1 MGLSLAFRLLKGSLK
16 HDALRAALTLFT
28 IILSIASFFSILT
41 FNMNVMEAF
50 RKTLEAF
57 SGRATLEIHTP
68 KVGIPEGYL
77 ETVREMDEVKVA
89 APVVRGMVLLKGLKD
104 LPVQVIGIDPFSDSA
119 IRSYESG
126 DENVEDP
133 LKFLSSPSSVLLPK
147 RLAQRLGLDTG
158 GRFEVLSPSGAK
170 KLEVRGTVREVG
182 PATIFGGEVLIMD
195 YWAAQALLAK
205 TESVDEISVLA
216 KEGVAVAGL
225 KAELARV
232 LPGYV
237 NIEEPQLRKEGGTR
251 ILGSLEF
258 LLGSVGMLV
267 MGVAFFVAYN
277 TFQVAFL
284 RRSREFAILRL
295 EGATTP
301 QLIGFLLTETLL
313 IGVLGSLL
321 GVWLGFWLAKL
332 NFLLGKEMVATLYF
346 RMLPREMTVS
356 QTYGMLTGGVGLL
369 VSILAG
375 VVPALSMRR
384 LSPLEALRPIDF
396 RQNGALD
403 RSKATIWMSAFMLCA
418 CIAVVNVR
426 VSAIPVFLKGALAIL
441 LAFGAFGVALPVLL
455 RTSAKVLRLVL
466 RDRALLKLGTEQ
478 FERTAKRSTFAA
490 FAVLLSFTL
499 FIGIELIL
507 KSFQGSVYN
516 WAMYTIRNDLTVLPK
531 GAMPGRPTFPLSQ
544 DLRGRIARVPF
555 VESVGRYRA
564 IQVRLPEKDY
574 ECTLQAYDFNVF
586 YRYSKDIL
594 IKGHPP
600 SPGAP
605 NEVVVSYTLSRRLG
619 LDTGDTFLLAGK
631 TNARRV
637 KVAAVIQDYSSER
650 GIVGLDYASY
660 QEMFQDST
668 VESFSVYLKPGTGLE
683 AARAEIYRVLEPAT
697 PVSILSNKEF
707 KAEVLSI
714 MDRFFMILSL
724 IAYTALGIGAFSM
737 ASILI
742 SQVRERQS
750 QLSFLRAI
758 GASRRQVKGLIYLE
772 TFYLAAFGWLFGSVL
787 GWIMARLGVIL
798 IGEGTGFFIGL
809 RLDVQPFAMALAAGG
824 TLALLTSMIPARQ
837 AAGLEIVKGLQYE

>member
-1 MGLSLAFRLLKGSLK
+1 M
-16 HDALRAALTLFT
+16 LRAALTLFT
-28 IILSIASFFSILT
+28 ITLSIASFFSILT

-68 KVGIPEGYL
+68 KVGIPESYL
-77 ETVREMDEVKVA
+77 ETVRDMGEIKVA

-133 LKFLSSPSSVLLPK
+133 LKFLTSPRSVLLPK

-158 GRFEVLSPSGAK
+158 GSFEVLSPSGAK

-216 KEGVAVAGL
+216 REGVAVAGL
-225 KAELARV
+225 KAKLARA

-284 RRSREFAILRL
+284 RRSREFGILRL
-295 EGATTP
+295 EGATTT

-313 IGVLGSLL
+313 IGLLGSLL
-321 GVWLGFWLAKL
+321 GVWLGFARQA

-356 QTYGMLTGGVGLL
+356 QTYGILTGGVGVA

-375 VVPALSMRR
+375 VIPALSMRR
-384 LSPLEALRPIDF
+384 LSPLEALRPLGF

-403 RSKATIWMSAFMLCA
+403 RPKTTMWVSALMLCA

-426 VSAIPVFLKGALAIL
+426 GSAIPVFS
-441 LAFGAFGVALPVLL
+441 
-455 RTSAKVLRLVL
+455 R
-466 RDRALLKLGTEQ
+466 
-478 FERTAKRSTFAA
+478 
-490 FAVLLSFTL
+490 
-499 FIGIELIL
+499 
-507 KSFQGSVYN
+507 
-516 WAMYTIRNDLTVLPK
+516 
-531 GAMPGRPTFPLSQ
+531 
-544 DLRGRIARVPF
+544 
-555 VESVGRYRA
+555 
-564 IQVRLPEKDY
+564 VRLPY
-574 ECTLQAYDFNVF
+574 CLP
-586 YRYSKDIL
+586 L
-594 IKGHPP
+594 G
-600 SPGAP
+600 
-605 NEVVVSYTLSRRLG
+605 RLAWRCRFCCVRAQRCFVRSWG
-619 LDTGDTFLLAGK
+619 
-631 TNARRV
+631 
-637 KVAAVIQDYSSER
+637 IER
-650 GIVGLDYASY
+650 C
-660 QEMFQDST
+660 
-668 VESFSVYLKPGTGLE
+668 
-683 AARAEIYRVLEPAT
+683 
-697 PVSILSNKEF
+697 
-707 KAEVLSI
+707 
-714 MDRFFMILSL
+714 
-724 IAYTALGIGAFSM
+724 
-737 ASILI
+737 
-742 SQVRERQS
+742 
-750 QLSFLRAI
+750 
-758 GASRRQVKGLIYLE
+758 
-772 TFYLAAFGWLFGSVL
+772 
-787 GWIMARLGVIL
+787 
-798 IGEGTGFFIGL
+798 
-809 RLDVQPFAMALAAGG
+809 
-824 TLALLTSMIPARQ
+824 
-837 AAGLEIVKGLQYE
+837 

>member
-1 MGLSLAFRLLKGSLK
+1 MGFSVAFRLLKGSLK
-16 HDALRAALTLFT
+16 HDVLRAALTLFT
-28 IILSIASFFSILT
+28 ISLSIASFYSILT

-57 SGRATLEIHTP
+57 SGKATLEIYTP
-68 KVGIPEGYL
+68 KVGIPETYL
-77 ETVREMDEVKVA
+77 ETVRNMGEVKVA
-89 APVVRGMVLLKGLKD
+89 APVVRGMVLLKGLGN
-104 LPVQVIGIDPFSDSA
+104 LPSQVVGIDPFSDSA

-126 DENVEDP
+126 EEGVEDP
-133 LKFLSSPSSVLLPK
+133 LAFLGSPKSVILPK
-147 RLAQRLGLDTG
+147 RLASRLGLKSGDS
-158 GRFEVLSPSGAK
+158 FEVQTPSGVRT
-170 KLEVRGTVREVG
+170 LELKGTVREVG

-205 TESVDEISVLA
+205 GESVDEISVLA
-216 KEGVAVAGL
+216 KKGVSVTSL
-225 KAELARV
+225 KSKLARV
-232 LPGYV
+232 FPGYV

-251 ILGSLEF
+251 MLGSLEF

-267 MGVAFFVAYN
+267 LGVAFFVAYN

-284 RRSREFAILRL
+284 RRSREFGILRL
-295 EGATTP
+295 EGATTL

-332 NFLLGKEMVATLYF
+332 NFILGKEMVATLYF

-356 QTYGMLTGGVGLL
+356 QTYAILTGSVGVL

-375 VVPALSMRR
+375 VIPALSMRR
-384 LSPLEALRPIDF
+384 LSPLEALRPLDF
-396 RQNGALD
+396 RQNGILD
-403 RSKATIWMSAFMLCA
+403 HPKITIGVSVSMLCA
-418 CIAVVNVR
+418 CVFVVNLNVAA
-426 VSAIPVFLKGALAIL
+426 VPVFLKGALAVL
-441 LAFGAFGVALPVLL
+441 LAFGAFGVVLPVLL
-455 RTSAKVLRLVL
+455 RASAKVLRGVL
-466 RDRALLKLGTEQ
+466 GNRTLPKLGTEQ
-478 FERTAKRSTFAA
+478 FERTAKRSAFAA

-516 WAMYTIRNDLTVLPK
+516 WATYTIRNDLTVLPK
-531 GAMPGRPTFPLSQ
+531 GAMPGRPTFPLPQ
-544 DLRGRIARVPF
+544 GLRSRIARIPS

-564 IQVRLPEKDY
+564 VQARLPEKNY

-594 IKGHPP
+594 IKGRPP
-600 SPGAP
+600 VSGSKT
-605 NEVVVSYTLSRRLG
+605 EVVISYTLSRRLG

-631 TNARRV
+631 TGVRRFRV
-637 KVAAVIQDYSSER
+637 VAINQDYSSER
-650 GIVGLDYASY
+650 GIVGLDYETY
-660 QEMFQDST
+660 REMFQDDS
-668 VESFSVYLKPGTGLE
+668 VESFSVYLKPAAKLE
-683 AARAEIYRVLEPAT
+683 AARAAIYRVLEPT
-697 PVSILSNKEF
+697 NPVAILSNKEF

-742 SQVRERQS
+742 SQIRERQG

-758 GASRRQVKGLIYLE
+758 GASKPQVRSLIFLE
-772 TFYLAAFGWLFGSVL
+772 TFYLAAFGWIFGSVL
-787 GWIMARLGVIL
+787 GLIMARLGVIL

-809 RLDVQPFAMALAAGG
+809 LPDARPFAMALMAGG
-824 TLALLTSMIPARQ
+824 AFGFLASLIPAMQ
-837 AAGLEIVKGLQYE
+837 AASLEIVKGLQYE